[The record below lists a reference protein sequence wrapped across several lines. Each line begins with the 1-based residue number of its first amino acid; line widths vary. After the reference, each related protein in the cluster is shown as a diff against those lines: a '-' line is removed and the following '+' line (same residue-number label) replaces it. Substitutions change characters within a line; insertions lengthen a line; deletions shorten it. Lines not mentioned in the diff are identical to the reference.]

1 MDAGWP
7 GGDGMTRTVSRAVL
21 TTAAIL
27 MFLAGIGGLTIRDTV
42 AAAVMLYPFAHLLC
56 RHVIN

>member
-1 MDAGWP
+1 
-7 GGDGMTRTVSRAVL
+7 MTRTVSRAAL